1 MNEGFATDLADCV
14 PADGNKKWA
23 KGTTCKLRDWS
34 LAPCIWTATSDS
46 PWENYRDCSEYAFI
60 DDWDDDDPD
69 WDDPDPTDG
78 WDFFAGFSRMMSVSI
93 MTLPGH
99 TPLSP
104 KS

>member
-78 WDFFAGFSRMMSVSI
+78 WDFFAGD
-93 MTLPGH
+93 PHDGCYDD
-99 TPLSP
+99 PWDDDDDDDD
-104 KS
+104 